1 LNWYYSCASE
11 VVPYRPKM
19 KDELLSN
26 SVNKSI
32 EKLILRNLEE
42 LKKPVEKRHV
52 EVTHIVTTPLNDK
65 ILVTVVSRGR
75 IED

>member
-1 LNWYYSCASE
+1 M
-11 VVPYRPKM
+11 VPYRPKM

-52 EVTHIVTTPLNDK
+52 EVTHIITTPLSDK

>member
-1 LNWYYSCASE
+1 MNWYYSCASE
-11 VVPYRPKM
+11 VVPFRPKM
-19 KDELLSN
+19 KDEFLSN

-42 LKKPVEKRHV
+42 LKKPVEKRH
-52 EVTHIVTTPLNDK
+52 EVTHIITTPLNDK
-65 ILVTVVSRGR
+65 ILVMVVSRGR

>member
-1 LNWYYSCASE
+1 MNWYYSCASE
-11 VVPYRPKM
+11 VVPYGPKM
-19 KDELLSN
+19 KDDFLSN

-32 EKLILRNLEE
+32 EKLMLRNLEE

-52 EVTHIVTTPLNDK
+52 EVTHIITTPLNDK

>member
-11 VVPYRPKM
+11 MVPYRPKM

-52 EVTHIVTTPLNDK
+52 EVTHIIITPLSDK

>member
-1 LNWYYSCASE
+1 MNWYYSCASE

-52 EVTHIVTTPLNDK
+52 EVTHIITTPLNDK

>member
-1 LNWYYSCASE
+1 MNWYYSCASE
-11 VVPYRPKM
+11 MVPYRPKM

-26 SVNKSI
+26 SVDKSI
-32 EKLILRNLEE
+32 EKLILKNLEE
-42 LKKPVEKRHV
+42 LKKPVEKRHI
-52 EVTHIVTTPLNDK
+52 EVTHIITTPLNDK